1 MKRVL
6 LWILLAVVLLGGA
19 AVFMYSRIDT
29 AFILAR
35 IADTTAR
42 ATGAPLELESAP
54 GLSLL
59 PPGIRFG
66 RARWQGRASGLDVGL
81 TVEGGLA
88 QLEVGPLFSGNLVL
102 REVMLE
108 RPALT
113 LRRQS
118 GSPLPGQGRPAAG
131 SPAGD
136 TTADAAHR
144 ATPPGT
150 APDDAL
156 PLELA
161 RLVIKG
167 GSLSYADDFGT
178 MRMEG
183 FNLSVENLRR
193 REEAE
198 VQGDFV
204 LDLVSAP
211 AATPDRGVPRASR
224 AAAPETG
231 TLLKGNLAFRARV
244 RYYAPNLTL
253 RQASVTL
260 TPLAGVVPAAA
271 GPLQLSADA
280 ALNLQ
285 TLRLRL
291 ALARLSTPPA
301 RLELR
306 GEGALAPL
314 AFTADATVEG
324 SLTALAALAG
334 LRLAPSGDALSLQ
347 SRVEL
352 TETAVHLQNMR
363 AGAGTLTL
371 NGDLAIGL
379 PLGAQAMSLR
389 GEVRATTLAL
399 AEFLPRSAAG
409 PKTEAEKTAVRARG
423 ASADVKARAKSG
435 TQGNAKAGATPAT
448 GTGAG
453 LPTLDLGVSVAT
465 VRHAGL
471 ELRNLSFRLRGEAGR
486 YAVDNLAAGL
496 AGGGALSGRMAA
508 DLPASRYS
516 LDAAASGVALAP
528 LCAAF
533 GKPGAASGTASL
545 TARLGARGA
554 DADALLA
561 SLDGQGVLEASDLRF
576 EAMQGLAQNMQE
588 LARIPALSG
597 LATIVPERIDKARA
611 PFSVTRGVLEARP
624 VTASGRGIA
633 VSGQVRVELARSFL
647 DGSATLAALG
657 LRIPLLFSGP
667 FGAVSLRV
675 DPKFALELGSRIPA
689 GLARGILDQAKPGSA
704 VRNGA
709 DAAATGAGNAGSG
722 VRRGLEEAGG
732 LVRGLFGR

>member
-113 LRRQS
+113 LRRQP
-118 GSPLPGQGRPAAG
+118 GSPAPGQGRPAG

-144 ATPPGT
+144 ATAPGT

-211 AATPDRGVPRASR
+211 AT
-224 AAAPETG
+224 APKTE

-291 ALARLSTPPA
+291 APARLSTPPA

-352 TETAVHLQNMR
+352 TETAVRFQNMR

-486 YAVDNLAAGL
+486 YAADNLAAGL

-516 LDAAASGVALAP
+516 LDAAARGVALAP

-588 LARIPALSG
+588 LVRIPALSG